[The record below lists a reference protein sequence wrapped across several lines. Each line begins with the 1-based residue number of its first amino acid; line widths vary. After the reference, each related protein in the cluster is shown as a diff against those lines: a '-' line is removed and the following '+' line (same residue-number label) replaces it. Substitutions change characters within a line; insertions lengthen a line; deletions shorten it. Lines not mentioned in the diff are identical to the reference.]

1 MSALLTGWTPTS
13 NLSTAIP
20 SQELQE
26 DPIMQSGPLFPGN
39 KLEVNKVTCK
49 TMRNQDEI
57 TENHQQDKCGSG
69 EEMDRDTQEVIMPP
83 TPSRQVR
90 EWG

>member
-1 MSALLTGWTPTS
+1 
-13 NLSTAIP
+13 
-20 SQELQE
+20 
-26 DPIMQSGPLFPGN
+26 
-39 KLEVNKVTCK
+39 
-49 TMRNQDEI
+49 MRNQDEI